1 MVDRDTFIY
10 LLLSQNRIK
19 FSSQFASN
27 SPNKLSTLAVE
38 VIEAPAISHHQVKL
52 LGPLPK
58 LDQQTRSIYFKIICM
73 RPRILS
79 YINAKS
85 TRVRALEMM
94 LLGDT
99 ILAMIISELLHRL

>member
-1 MVDRDTFIY
+1 M
-10 LLLSQNRIK
+10 K
-19 FSSQFASN
+19 FSSQFALNSSN
-27 SPNKLSTLAVE
+27 KISTYGREFV
-38 VIEAPAISHHQVKL
+38 EAPAISHQEKL
-52 LGPLPK
+52 LGPLSK

-85 TRVRALEMM
+85 TRVRALEKM

-99 ILAMIISELLHRL
+99 ILAVIISELLHRL